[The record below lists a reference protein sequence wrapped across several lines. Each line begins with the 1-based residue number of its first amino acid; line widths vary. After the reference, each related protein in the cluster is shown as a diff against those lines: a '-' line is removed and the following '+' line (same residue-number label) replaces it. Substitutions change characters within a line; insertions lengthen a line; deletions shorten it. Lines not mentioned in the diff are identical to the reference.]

1 MTEKQKEIEIGL
13 LDFVRENIVAKGVK
27 IEADDVLKDIGV
39 DSYSVIEMVLF
50 IERKYGVTL
59 PEDKLLPD
67 NLKTVRALAACT
79 VSIME

>member
-13 LDFVRENIVAKGVK
+13 LEFVRNNIVAKGVE

-50 IERKYGVTL
+50 IERKFGVTL

-67 NLKTVRALAACT
+67 NLKSVRSLAACT
-79 VSIME
+79 VSMMD